1 MRLKPDSH
9 RMRRHARLAE
19 YLIVLPFVL
28 CGVSNDAQAGIGGED
43 RLGICFQISCDCRLA
58 YMQGFSGVTPECTL
72 SHSGLMM
79 PPDGVGCLESDV
91 FPIGLA
97 YRPACFLRVD
107 FGAKVREPIIPG
119 DLVGTLRFSCDRVH
133 WSEWMQEP
141 TNSKHFGPNGSLFA
155 SELNVPRKD
164 YDRFDELVKKLGDP
178 PRKGIDIGMD
188 AYLRWVNSR
197 DPKILD
203 EVIPLI
209 GYVQF
214 RIYNVGSKPVTIS
227 HIDGK
232 ASWYVSGLH
241 GGDDPVDFETRW
253 HFDRRPEATQSVV
266 SNKDDSQSQ
275 IRPEQKTT
283 TRPAMSTTTQPAD
296 LNEQENR
303 K

>member
-1 MRLKPDSH
+1 MRLKSDSH

-19 YLIVLPFVL
+19 YQLVLPFVF
-28 CGVSNDAQAGIGGED
+28 CGIASNAQAGIRSED
-43 RLGICFQISCDCRLA
+43 RLGICLQISCDCRLA

-79 PPDGVGCLESDV
+79 PPDGVGCLESDA

-107 FGAKVREPIIPG
+107 FGAKVQEQITPG
-119 DLVGTLRFSCDRVH
+119 DLVGTLRYSCDRIH
-133 WSEWMQEP
+133 WSDWMQE
-141 TNSKHFGPNGSLFA
+141 TANSKHFGPYGSLFA
-155 SELNVPRKD
+155 SELNVPRED
-164 YDRFDELVKKLGDP
+164 YDRFDELVKILGDP

-203 EVIPLI
+203 EVIPFI
-209 GYVQF
+209 GYVQI

-227 HIDGK
+227 HVDGK
-232 ASWYVSGLH
+232 ASWYVPGLH

-253 HFDRRPEATQSVV
+253 HFDRRPEATQPMV
-266 SNKDDSQSQ
+266 SDKGGLQSQ
-275 IRPEQKTT
+275 IRPEQETR
-283 TRPAMSTTTQPAD
+283 TRPALPTTTQPAQLD
-296 LNEQENR
+296 GQKNR